1 MGNFFAKKTFV
12 DCSLLPH
19 QRVLC
24 PHISHFCRTKGCY
37 APKFLTCAMPKGA
50 MPPYFSLLPRQRVLC
65 PQISLFLPHQRVL
78 CPQIS
83 HFCRAKGCYAPKFLT
98 FAAPKGAMPPNFSL
112 LPRQRVL
119 CPHISHFCR
128 AKGCY
133 APKFLTFAAPKGA
146 MPPNFVEK
154 TFANNHKTVKFVKVF
169 SLESFP
175 LYSIL
180 CSSSILGHGSPNADT
195 AHSG

>member
-98 FAAPKGAMPPNFSL
+98 FAAPKGAMPPNF
-112 LPRQRVL
+112 
-119 CPHISHFCR
+119 
-128 AKGCY
+128 
-133 APKFLTFAAPKGA
+133 
-146 MPPNFVEK
+146 VEK